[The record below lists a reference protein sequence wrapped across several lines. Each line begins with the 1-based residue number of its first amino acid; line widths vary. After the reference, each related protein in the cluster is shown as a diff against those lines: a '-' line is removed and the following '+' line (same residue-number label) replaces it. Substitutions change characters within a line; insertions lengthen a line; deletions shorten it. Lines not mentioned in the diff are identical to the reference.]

1 MYRLLIISLVVA
13 LVLVGADQ
21 LIKYL
26 IVQNYEVCTGY
37 IKSYYTFS
45 IGDFDV
51 FSLTHI
57 RNSGAGWSIL
67 EGKTVFLIAFT
78 SLIMLVILF
87 YMIIQRKTM
96 NKFEMLSLALILA
109 GGVGNLIDRAR
120 MIIDPEFTGVIDYIK
135 LDFINFPI
143 FNFADICVVV
153 GGISLIVVFAVLEAK
168 AAKKNKLEKAAKSA
182 AMQTDAQNQDNVNAD
197 GGDNNA

>member
-1 MYRLLIISLVVA
+1 MLIISLVVA

-168 AAKKNKLEKAAKSA
+168 AAKKNKLENAAKSA

>member
-1 MYRLLIISLVVA
+1 MLIISLVVA
-13 LVLVGADQ
+13 LVLVGVDQ

-143 FNFADICVVV
+143 FNFADMCVVV

>member
-1 MYRLLIISLVVA
+1 MLIISLVVA

-135 LDFINFPI
+135 LDFINYPI
-143 FNFADICVVV
+143 FNLADICVVV

-168 AAKKNKLEKAAKSA
+168 AAKKNKLENAAKSA

>member
-1 MYRLLIISLVVA
+1 MLIISLVVA

-67 EGKTVFLIAFT
+67 VGKTVFLIAFT

-153 GGISLIVVFAVLEAK
+153 GGISLIDVFAVLEAK
-168 AAKKNKLEKAAKSA
+168 AAKKNKLENAAKSA

>member
-1 MYRLLIISLVVA
+1 MLIISLVVA
-13 LVLVGADQ
+13 LVLVGVDQ

-96 NKFEMLSLALILA
+96 NKFEMLSLTLILA

-168 AAKKNKLEKAAKSA
+168 AAKKNKLENAAKSA

>member
-1 MYRLLIISLVVA
+1 MYRLLILSLVVA

-168 AAKKNKLEKAAKSA
+168 AAKKNKLENAAKSA

>member
-1 MYRLLIISLVVA
+1 MLIISLVVA

-96 NKFEMLSLALILA
+96 NKFEMLSLTLILA

-168 AAKKNKLEKAAKSA
+168 AAKKNKLENAAKSA

>member
-1 MYRLLIISLVVA
+1 MLIISLVVA

-153 GGISLIVVFAVLEAK
+153 GGISLIDVFAVLEAK

>member
-168 AAKKNKLEKAAKSA
+168 AAKKNKLENAARSA

>member
-153 GGISLIVVFAVLEAK
+153 GGISLIVAFAVLEAK
-168 AAKKNKLEKAAKSA
+168 AAKKNKLENAAKSA

>member
-135 LDFINFPI
+135 LDFINFQI

-168 AAKKNKLEKAAKSA
+168 AAKKNKLENAAKSA

>member
-1 MYRLLIISLVVA
+1 MLIISLVVA

-168 AAKKNKLEKAAKSA
+168 AARKNKLENAAKSA

>member
-1 MYRLLIISLVVA
+1 LLIISLVVA

-168 AAKKNKLEKAAKSA
+168 AAKKNKLENAAKSA

>member
-1 MYRLLIISLVVA
+1 MLIISLVVA
-13 LVLVGADQ
+13 LVLVGVDQ

-45 IGDFDV
+45 IGGFDV

-143 FNFADICVVV
+143 FNFADMCVVV

>member
-1 MYRLLIISLVVA
+1 MLIISLVVA
-13 LVLVGADQ
+13 LVLVGVDQ

-168 AAKKNKLEKAAKSA
+168 AAKKNKLENAAKSA